1 MKLSEML
8 LKSYVNGMK
17 ELLNI
22 LCVTY
27 QAVEIVDVIL
37 LHKVVK
43 LQVAILWGILRAA
56 QFF

>member
-1 MKLSEML
+1 ML